1 MKGTRPT
8 KFAADLLRWYDLN
21 RRALPWRD
29 EPSPYRTLVSEL
41 MLQQTVVATVIPY
54 FLRFC
59 TRFPTLASLASA
71 SEDEVLE
78 AWSGL
83 GYYRRARHLHAAARA
98 IVVEH
103 GGVVPREERRL
114 SQLPGLGPYTAAAV
128 AAIAYDERAFA
139 LDGNAG
145 RVMARLSREREAP
158 SRPAARQRLHAF
170 GLSLVPAAR
179 AGDFAQAV
187 MELGALVCT
196 PTSPACPQCPVRAH
210 CGALANAEVAVIPV
224 PTPRKEPPKVR
235 VSCLRIENDA
245 GQVWLERRRRGLLA
259 GTLALPMR
267 DVASGQEARSTG
279 AELWRELAGAAPS
292 EPLATLGEVRHV
304 FTHRD
309 VTAEVF
315 RVKPRRLPAWSD
327 AAGLWCDVAQGRVVG
342 GGLSTFTRKT
352 LGLIPRT
359 QLKMR
364 QVVAQGR

>member
-1 MKGTRPT
+1 MSGGRRTR
-8 KFAADLLRWYDLN
+8 FAADLLRWYDRH
-21 RRALPWRD
+21 RRALPWR
-29 EPSPYRTLVSEL
+29 ETPSPYRTLVSEL

-54 FLRFC
+54 FQRFC
-59 TRFPTLASLASA
+59 ARFPSLEALAAA

-98 IVVEH
+98 IVEGH
-103 GGVVPREERRL
+103 AGVVPREERRL
-114 SQLPGLGPYTAAAV
+114 RELPGLGPYTAAAV
-128 AAIAYDERAFA
+128 AAIAYDEPAFA

-145 RVMARLSREREAP
+145 RVMARLSADREAP

-170 GLSLVPAAR
+170 GLSLVPPLR

-196 PTSPACPQCPVRAH
+196 PTSPSCADCPVRAH
-210 CGALANAEVAVIPV
+210 CTAFARGEVATIPA
-224 PTPRKEPPKVR
+224 PTARKEPPKVR
-235 VSCLRIENDA
+235 VTCLRIENVV

-267 DVASGQEARSTG
+267 DVAAGDEGRSAAGQ
-279 AELWRELAGAAPS
+279 LWRDLAEGVPPGSFEA
-292 EPLATLGEVRHV
+292 LGEIRHV

-315 RVKPRRLPAWSD
+315 RVKPRRLPTWSD
-327 AAGLWCDVAQGRVVG
+327 DTGLWCDVGQTQLG

-352 LGLIPRT
+352 LGLAPAR

-364 QVVAQGR
+364 QLVAQGR